1 MRLIGPAV
9 LLVAAAG
16 LQEFAFEPYQ
26 SNLTAGATLSNAA
39 ADFDRDG
46 DVDLFVGFNGEPN
59 RLFRNDKGTLTDVAA
74 DVGLADARA
83 TRAAAWADADTDG
96 DPDLLLGFAPGAG
109 PVLRL
114 YRNSGAKFQ
123 DVTKEAGLIVESG
136 AVRQLAF
143 VDVDGDDDL
152 DLFVAFRDRV
162 NALYRNDRGAFTD
175 LAASLGLADARKTV
189 GALWFDYDEDGDLD
203 LYAANQDGDAN
214 GLFRNDQGRFTDV
227 AEAAGLRWAG
237 RPPEDSTRGT
247 VRPCVADVNGDGRFD
262 VLAANYGT
270 NGLFLNRG
278 AGTFEDTS
286 SAWGIA
292 TDGRHDTC
300 AVGDFDNDG
309 RVDVYINGTVTGGV
323 SYRDFLLR
331 NAGTRFDDVTP
342 QNLLSVH
349 ASHGALWL
357 DVDGDGDE
365 DLALAGSSP
374 EPLPLVWRNRLP
386 TTSTGRWLTV
396 RVVDGR
402 GHATRA
408 GAEVRVY
415 AAGTRK
421 LITTRL
427 VDSGSGYNA
436 QSDVP
441 VHLGVGAEA
450 RVDVEAIFPRRGR
463 RVVIRAAGV
472 QTGRAA
478 PLVIRVP

>member
-1 MRLIGPAV
+1 MRVLVTAV
-9 LLVAAAG
+9 LLASAAVA
-16 LQEFAFEPYQ
+16 QQVTFEPYQ
-26 SNLTAGATLSNAA
+26 ANLSAGATLSNAA

-46 DVDLFVGFNGEPN
+46 DTDLFLGFNGQPN

-74 DVGLADARA
+74 DVGVADARA
-83 TRAAAWADADTDG
+83 TRAAAWADVDADG
-96 DPDLLLGFAPGAG
+96 DPDLLLGFAPGTG

-114 YRNSGAKFQ
+114 YRNEAAKFR
-123 DVTKEAGLIVESG
+123 DVTKDVGLIVESG

-152 DLFVAFRDRV
+152 DLFVAFRDRA
-162 NALYRNDRGAFTD
+162 NALYRNERAAFTD
-175 LAASLGLADARKTV
+175 VAASLGLDDARKTV
-189 GALWFDYDEDGDLD
+189 GAIWFDYDEDGDLD
-203 LYAANQDGDAN
+203 LYVANQDGDAN
-214 GLFRNDQGRFTDV
+214 GLFRNDSGRFADV

-237 RPPEDSTRGT
+237 RPAGDSTRGT
-247 VRPCVADVNGDGRFD
+247 VRPCAADVNGDGRFD

-270 NGLFLNRG
+270 NGLFMNRG
-278 AGTFEDTS
+278 GGTFEDSS

-331 NAGTRFDDVTP
+331 NTGTRLDDVTP
-342 QNLLSVH
+342 ENLLSTH

-357 DVDGDGDE
+357 DVDGDGDQ
-365 DLALAGSSP
+365 DLALAGSRP
-374 EPLPLVWRNRLP
+374 EPLALVWRNQLP
-386 TTSTGRWLTV
+386 AGPTKRWVTV
-396 RVVDGR
+396 RLVDGGGR
-402 GHATRA
+402 ATRA

-415 AAGTRK
+415 ASGSRK
-421 LITTRL
+421 LIATRL
-427 VDSGSGYNA
+427 VDTGSGYNS
-436 QSDVP
+436 QNDIP
-441 VHLGVGAEA
+441 VHLGVGGEA

-463 RVVIRAAGV
+463 RVVLRATGA

-478 PLVIRVP
+478 PVVIKVP